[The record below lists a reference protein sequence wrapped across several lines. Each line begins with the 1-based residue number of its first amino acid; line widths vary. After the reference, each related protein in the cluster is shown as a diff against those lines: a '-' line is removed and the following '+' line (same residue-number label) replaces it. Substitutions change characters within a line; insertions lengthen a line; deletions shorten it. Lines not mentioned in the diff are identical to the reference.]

1 MLSVDPAFP
10 KEIGGNGGATNPE
23 QLFAAGFSACFGQS
37 LSFVASQRK
46 LPVDVK
52 RVSGTTR
59 VHLLRIEGGFGPAA
73 DLFIR
78 VPGVDREVAEEL
90 VEATKPS
97 APTPIRRGGKFRRPT
112 GLSKTEPDPQVSD
125 AGRGSSSSSS
135 VPYGSGGDRR
145 RGP

>member
-1 MLSVDPAFP
+1 METQTSKGLYVAEVTTVGGRNGHAQSSDDLLNVHLAFP

-52 RVSGTTR
+52 NVSVTAQ
-59 VHLLRIEGGFGPAA
+59 VHLLQIEGGYGLAA

-78 VPGVDREVAEEL
+78 VPGVNRDVAEEL
-90 VEATKPS
+90 VEATKTVCAYS
-97 APTPIRRGGKFRRPT
+97 NSTRGNVRT
-112 GLSKTEPDPQVSD
+112 TYQIVED
-125 AGRGSSSSSS
+125 
-135 VPYGSGGDRR
+135 
-145 RGP
+145 